1 MISIDK
7 AQQRTIINVFALTAI
22 AVAVFWI
29 HQAGIVDFTLL
40 EELVGGAGAYGIAVF
55 GLAYIVLSM
64 FGISKIAMTILA
76 GALFSLAEA
85 MFVTVLASTI
95 AAAFGFYL
103 TRHFKRY
110 IERVFMCKDKAERNT
125 LLQNAVGKIE
135 TNARERGFST
145 IAILR
150 LSFVPLM
157 LISYA
162 SGLVSSL
169 RARDFLAA
177 VFFTNI
183 YMHFVYIFL
192 GASLTNSLPMFA
204 AALAVIILF
213 VQTPRLIKKYR

>member
-1 MISIDK
+1 MIRIDK
-7 AQQRTIINVFALTAI
+7 AQQRTIINVIVLTIIAGAI
-22 AVAVFWI
+22 FWI
-29 HQAGIVDFTLL
+29 HKAGIIDFTLL
-40 EELVGGAGAYGIAVF
+40 EELVEGAGAYGLVVF
-55 GLAYIVLSM
+55 GFVYIVLSM

-76 GALFSLAEA
+76 GALFSLTEA
-85 MFVTVLASTI
+85 MVVTVVASTI
-95 AAAFGFYL
+95 AAGLGFYL
-103 TRHFKRY
+103 TRYFKDY
-110 IERVFMCKDKAERNT
+110 IERVFMRIGKAERNT
-125 LLQNAVGKIE
+125 MLQNAVAKIE
-135 TNARERGFST
+135 TNARKRGFYT
-145 IAILR
+145 IVILR

-192 GASLTNSLPMFA
+192 GTSLTRSLPMFA

-213 VQTPRLIKKYR
+213 VQTPRFIKKYT